1 MIRHCQTVQKKSE
14 QFEIT
19 LSFLPEIHWICKVC
33 AFVNECLMAG
43 NKVVII
49 GFANLKLFAQQNFSN
64 SACAQLIKAT
74 HLSLCNPFA

>member
-49 GFANLKLFAQQNFSN
+49 GFANLKLFAQHKISN
-64 SACAQLIKAT
+64 SAFAQLIKAT